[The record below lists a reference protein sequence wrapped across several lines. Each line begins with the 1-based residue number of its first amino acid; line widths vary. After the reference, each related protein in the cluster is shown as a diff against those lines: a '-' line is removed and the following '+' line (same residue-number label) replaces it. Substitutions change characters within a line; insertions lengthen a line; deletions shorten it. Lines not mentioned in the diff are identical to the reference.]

1 MKKVLSLLAV
11 LLMAATSSVQAL
23 GGMGS
28 APVMPTMPEVSD
40 VNNNYVV
47 SISTSSTTSIT
58 DGGWYVIYNVG
69 RKAYAYGSGQVTST
83 APTSGTTFSSCSP
96 YLLRFKHVSNSDKYV
111 IQNGEGNYYRD
122 LTYNTNAGV
131 TSDSTRAGQFTIAQI
146 VSGGSHWYLKG
157 SQYVMDSNGNV
168 VVGWA
173 TSAPTSTSGNDSWRI
188 FPVSL
193 SDPDNLSGGALT
205 TYQLAQG
212 GLYRIH
218 SASKSSQYI
227 LENTAN
233 NKATTG
239 NKTTDASGNMAQM
252 WIIEHDNSGFTF
264 RNAKTGNYLQDDYT
278 CTPSKYYWT
287 AQLSPNNTSDSQQ
300 NIILCHGTVE
310 SKKKNCANL
319 NGGNSGLTDWHYD
332 NDHNS
337 EWLLEGVQSS
347 EVDTATVKANL
358 DQVLGVGTLDLEAG
372 AYYQFQSLSSGGVMT
387 ENKSNGNVITMA
399 ADTTEWNQ
407 YWKVVYDSTTQ
418 LYTLQSIFSQ
428 RYINHKA
435 TNSSSSCGGYYMTS
449 SSNAAYRTWKIQPS
463 SYAWQ
468 STYVIAEPLKPTT
481 GLAATGDN
489 CQNAAV
495 SSTTAQ
501 WIVKR
506 VDITDEDLAS
516 AASDYENFALLYNT
530 SASQLN
536 TRLQTYFADY
546 ACTTLKDEYQ
556 TFSDDSL
563 TALMTAS
570 QLPASLINMA
580 LKVKN
585 DTWGH
590 REKEFRIYAYEPYSD
605 PTKWNSTSLFGTGY
619 QLSPQTGPTGISVKR
634 GDVVVIMCDKE
645 APANAKLTYSS
656 NEGYTVYASETN
668 LNRGV
673 NLFAAN
679 GEGFLFIH
687 YIITDTNKKLADF
700 DPITIHIE
708 GGRVQGYF
716 DITRGHTNEDWKDMA
731 ATLFKDKIVH
741 LKGHRYEHNINYE
754 DFVNRQLVASE
765 LDEVEEANGQPKG
778 VAGIVNYW
786 DKIVNEQNYLMG
798 IDNYKDRFNCMYSAS
813 SSSTGN
819 PYASSYGTY
828 YPGVDTEWN
837 YQALRHGRENDG
849 GGNYWCIAHETG
861 HVNQGLIKLCG
872 TTEIS
877 NNFFSHVNN
886 WLQGSN
892 VGRYGPWSD
901 IRKYFLNN
909 TYWLD
914 YGEDVGLCSRM
925 YFQLWLYFHLAGN
938 DTTFYPRLFE
948 KFRKDPIYFSRN
960 ASSPSSGKTD
970 VLKFAKF
977 CSDVAQAD
985 MSEFFQ
991 FWGFFKPITNM
1002 EIGDYGTFYM
1012 TTPQSDIDE
1021 ALAYM
1026 HKYPK
1031 KLGNIM
1037 FIDERIKEYPAEYV
1051 GAPEGTV
1058 RLGTSGVK
1066 PGNTSVVGMTGMFT
1080 DFTQEVDYTPY
1091 TCVMRP
1097 NLKRAM
1103 ISSGKG
1109 AVGFK
1114 FYDAN
1119 NNLIFVANSYPVDLS
1134 GTVTMKMQHGNP
1146 DVTLNYDYYSQVEYV
1161 TAALGNGTDV
1171 IIYDKSGTT
1180 TSAIENAVE
1189 NGDTGLTLANGT
1201 RLIIKRTP
1209 GIITGI
1215 NSATVDNNAA
1225 ANSVGKLDTSAPA
1238 YTLDGQLTTSFQKGQ
1253 IYLQNGNKVKY

>member
-11 LLMAATSSVQAL
+11 LLMAATSSVKAL
-23 GGMGS
+23 GME
-28 APVMPTMPEVSD
+28 AATPTMPGLPEVSD
-40 VNNNYVV
+40 VNSNFVV
-47 SISTSSTTSIT
+47 SISASSTTSIT

-69 RKAYAYGSGQVTST
+69 RKAYAYGGGQVTAN
-83 APTSGTTFSSCSP
+83 APTSGTTFANCAA
-96 YLLRFKHVSNSDKYV
+96 YLLRFKSVGSTGKYV
-111 IQNGEGNYYRD
+111 IQNGEGNYFRD

-131 TSDSTRAGQFTIAQI
+131 TPDSTKAGQFTIAQI
-146 VSGGSHWYLKG
+146 VSGGSTWYLKG
-157 SQYVMDSNGNV
+157 TNYVMDSNGNV
-168 VVGWA
+168 IVGWA
-173 TSAPTSTSGNDSWRI
+173 TSAPSSTSGNDAWRI
-188 FPVSL
+188 FPATI
-193 SDPDNLSGGALT
+193 SDPANLSGGALT

-218 SASKSSQYI
+218 SASKTAQYI
-227 LENTAN
+227 LENTTN
-233 NKATTG
+233 NRATTG
-239 NKTTDASGNMAQM
+239 TKNTEASANMAQM

-264 RNAKTGNYLQDDYT
+264 RNSKTGNYLQDDYT
-278 CTPSKYYWT
+278 CKPSKFYWA
-287 AQLSPNNTSDSQQ
+287 AQLSPNNTTDAQQ

-319 NGGNSGLTDWHYD
+319 NGGNSGLTDWQYD

-337 EWLLEGVQSS
+337 EWLLESVEST
-347 EVDTATVKANL
+347 EVDTAAVRTNL
-358 DQVLGVGTLDLEAG
+358 DAVIGVGKLDMQAG
-372 AYYQFQSLSSGGVMT
+372 AYYQFQSLSSGGMMT

-399 ADTTEWNQ
+399 PDSTEWNQ
-407 YWKVVYDSTTQ
+407 YWKLEYDEKNQ
-418 LYTLQSIFSQ
+418 LYTLQSVFSQ

-435 TNSSSSCGGYYMTS
+435 SGASSTCGGNYMTS
-449 SSNAAYRTWKIQPS
+449 TTNTSSRTWQIVPS
-463 SYAWQ
+463 SYPWQ
-468 STYVIAEPLKPTT
+468 STYVIAEPMKPQT
-481 GLAATGDN
+481 GIAATGDN
-489 CQNAAV
+489 CQNAPITA
-495 SSTTAQ
+495 TTAQ
-501 WIVKR
+501 WIVKPAK
-506 VDITDEDLAS
+506 VTDENLAQ
-516 AASDYENFALLYNT
+516 AASDYENFTLLYNT
-530 SASQLN
+530 SATLLN

-546 ACTTLKDEYQ
+546 ACTKLKDQYQ
-556 TFSDDSL
+556 ALSDDSL
-563 TALMTAS
+563 STLMKAS

-605 PTKWNSTSLFGTGY
+605 RTKWNQTNLFGTGY

-634 GDVVVIMCDKE
+634 GDVVVIMCDKD
-645 APANAKLTYSS
+645 APANATLTYSS
-656 NEGYTVYASETN
+656 NEGYTVFASETN

-687 YIITDTNKKLADF
+687 YTITDVNKKIADF

-716 DITRGHTNEDWKDMA
+716 DLTRGHTNEDWKDMA
-731 ATLFKDKIVH
+731 ANLFKDKIVH
-741 LKGHRYEHNINYE
+741 LKGYRYEHNINYE

-765 LDEVEEANGQPKG
+765 LDEFEDNGQPKG
-778 VAGIVNYW
+778 VAGIVMYW
-786 DKIVNEQNYLMG
+786 DKIVNEQNELMG
-798 IDNYKDRFNCMYSAS
+798 IEYYKDRFNCMYSAS
-813 SSSTGN
+813 SSSNGN

-849 GGNYWCIAHETG
+849 GANYWCIAHETG

-901 IRKYFLNN
+901 IRKYYQNGC
-909 TYWLD
+909 YWLD

-960 ASSPSSGKTD
+960 ANSPSSGKTD

-977 CSDVAQAD
+977 CCDLAQAD
-985 MSEFFQ
+985 LSEFFQ
-991 FWGFFKPITNM
+991 FWGFFKPIENR
-1002 EIGDYGTFYM
+1002 EIGDYGNFYM

-1026 HKYPK
+1026 HQYKK
-1031 KLGNIM
+1031 KLGNIL
-1037 FIDERIKEYPAEYV
+1037 FIDERIKKYPAEYV
-1051 GAPEGTV
+1051 GAPEGTM
-1058 RLGTSGVK
+1058 RLGTSGVT

-1080 DFTQEVDYTPY
+1080 DFTQNVEYTPY
-1091 TCVMRP
+1091 SCVMRA
-1097 NLKRAM
+1097 NNKRAM
-1103 ISSGKG
+1103 ISSGSG

-1119 NNLIFVANSYPVDLS
+1119 HNLIYAANSYPVSLS
-1134 GTVTMKMQHGNP
+1134 GTVTMKMQRGNP
-1146 DVTLNYDYYSQVEYV
+1146 DVTLNYDYYDKVEYI
-1161 TAALGNGTDV
+1161 TAALGNGVDV

-1180 TSAIENAVE
+1180 TSAIEKAVE
-1189 NGDTGLTLANGT
+1189 AGERGLVLDNGT
-1201 RLIIKRTP
+1201 CLIIQRTK
-1209 GIITGI
+1209 GTVTGI
-1215 NSATVDNNAA
+1215 NSATADDANA
-1225 ANSVGKLDTSAPA
+1225 NTTIGKLNTNAPA
-1238 YTLDGQLTTSFQKGQ
+1238 YTIDGQATTNFQKGQ
-1253 IYLQNGNKVKY
+1253 IYIQNGQKVKF